1 MVKPASKRRA
11 VGYLQQAFGLSE
23 RRACRVVGLCRATAR
38 YEGTRVDPPELVKDL
53 LKLAA
58 DKPRYGYRF
67 LHRKLRR
74 KGHRYNHK
82 RIYRLY
88 REHKLGLR
96 TRRRTRSASSPRE
109 VPARPTAPGQQW
121 AMDFVSDHLA
131 SGRRFRALT
140 VVDEFSRWSPGI
152 LVETSISGE
161 QVARFLDELAATKG
175 LPERIV
181 VDNGPE
187 FISNALDKWAYER
200 GVKLHFIKP
209 GTPTQNA
216 FIESFNGSFRNECL
230 NANWFDSL
238 DHAREVIEE
247 WRVDY
252 NSDRPH
258 SSLGGLTPIEYESQ
272 HQTPA
277 RTQTLA

>member
-1 MVKPASKRRA
+1 MVKPATKRRA

-23 RRACRVVGLCRATAR
+23 RRACRVVGLSRATAR
-38 YEGTRVDPPELVKDL
+38 YQGTRVDPPELVKDL

-131 SGRRFRALT
+131 SGRRFRTLT
-140 VVDEFSRWSPGI
+140 
-152 LVETSISGE
+152 
-161 QVARFLDELAATKG
+161 
-175 LPERIV
+175 
-181 VDNGPE
+181 
-187 FISNALDKWAYER
+187 
-200 GVKLHFIKP
+200 
-209 GTPTQNA
+209 
-216 FIESFNGSFRNECL
+216 
-230 NANWFDSL
+230 
-238 DHAREVIEE
+238 
-247 WRVDY
+247 
-252 NSDRPH
+252 
-258 SSLGGLTPIEYESQ
+258 
-272 HQTPA
+272 
-277 RTQTLA
+277 

>member
-1 MVKPASKRRA
+1 MVKLTVKRRA
-11 VGYLQQAFGLSE
+11 VSLVQQALGVSE
-23 RRACRVVGLCRATAR
+23 RRACRAIGVCRASHR
-38 YEGTRVDPPELVKDL
+38 YSATRVDPPALVSDL
-53 LKLAA
+53 LQLAR

-67 LHRKLRR
+67 LQRKLRQ

-82 RIYRLY
+82 RIFRLY
-88 REHKLGLR
+88 REHGLAVR
-96 TRRRTRSASSPRE
+96 IRRRRRSAASPRTM
-109 VPARPTAPGQQW
+109 PPRPTATGQQW
-121 AMDFVSDHLA
+121 AMDFVSDHLS
-131 SGRRFRALT
+131 SGRRIRALT
-140 VVDEFSRWSPGI
+140 IVDEFSRRCPGI

-161 QVARFLDELAATKG
+161 RIGRYLDELAAVDG
-175 LPERIV
+175 LPSTIV

-187 FISNALDKWAYER
+187 FISNALDKWAYQR

-238 DHAREVIEE
+238 DHAREVIEA

-252 NSDRPH
+252 NHDRPH
-258 SSLGGLTPIEYESQ
+258 SSLGDLTPIEYERL
-272 HQTPA
+272 HRP
-277 RTQTLA
+277 RTKTQSLA

>member
-1 MVKPASKRRA
+1 MD
-11 VGYLQQAFGLSE
+11 E
-23 RRACRVVGLCRATAR
+23 
-38 YEGTRVDPPELVKDL
+38 
-53 LKLAA
+53 
-58 DKPRYGYRF
+58 
-67 LHRKLRR
+67 
-74 KGHRYNHK
+74 
-82 RIYRLY
+82 
-88 REHKLGLR
+88 LR
-96 TRRRTRSASSPRE
+96 TTRSASSPRE
-109 VPARPTAPGQQW
+109 VPARPTAPTQQW

-131 SGRRFRALT
+131 SGRRFRTLT
-140 VVDEFSRWSPGI
+140 VVDEFSRWCPGI

-238 DHAREVIEE
+238 AHARQIIEASRRGASTTTPIDPTAPLAISRRSSTNANTQPPIGRKR
-247 WRVDY
+247 WPSKRGQVTRRTVTVLRRTRQRTGY
-252 NSDRPH
+252 LH
-258 SSLGGLTPIEYESQ
+258 STADFLGGFSD
-272 HQTPA
+272 
-277 RTQTLA
+277 